1 MTIGDYIKEKLS
13 LWSVELSDELISL
26 ELARVELIS
35 SEAVTDKIN
44 FDNFFYN
51 VIPDIILI
59 PSNISEGG
67 FSIGRNKDSIE
78 AFYNLI
84 CQRIGKPNMLN
95 KNTITD
101 ITSKWG

>member
-26 ELARVELIS
+26 ELARVELS
-35 SEAVTDKIN
+35 SSDTVTNEIN

-67 FSIGRNKDSIE
+67 FSIGRNKDAIE
-78 AFYNLI
+78 SFYDLV
-84 CQRIGKPNMLN
+84 CQRTGKPNMLT
-95 KNTITD
+95 KETIKD
-101 ITSKWG
+101 ITAKWG

>member
-26 ELARVELIS
+26 ELSSVELVS
-35 SEAVTDKIN
+35 SDAVTSEMN

-51 VIPDIILI
+51 IIPDIILI

-67 FSIGRNKDSIE
+67 FSIGRNKDAIE
-78 AFYNLI
+78 AFYDLI
-84 CQRIGKPNMLN
+84 CQRTGKPNMLN
-95 KNTITD
+95 KNTIKD